1 MMSFFAVL
9 MLGIAVS
16 FDGFGVG
23 FAYGLRRLH
32 IPPASL
38 LIICAS
44 SALSVFISM
53 VAGRMIVQLFSP
65 QIGSVL
71 GSVLL
76 IGVGIFLVWQSLQKG
91 NVTALHNS
99 RGEEINEKG
108 LSYLSSVLREPY
120 RADFDKSG
128 VITGKEAMVLGIALA
143 MDAFGAGFGAAMLGF
158 APLTTAAGV
167 GVIKL
172 ILITAGLKLGKG
184 YARNISGER
193 VAVFAG
199 SVLII
204 LGVVHLVS

>member
-1 MMSFFAVL
+1 MSFVAVL

-65 QIGSVL
+65 QFGSVL

-76 IGVGIFLVWQSLQKG
+76 IGVGIFLVQQSLQQGKL
-91 NVTALHNS
+91 TALHNS

-108 LSYLSSVLREPY
+108 LSYLSCVLREPY

-128 VITGKEAMVLGIALA
+128 VISGKEAMVLGIALA

-158 APLTTAAGV
+158 APLTTAVGV
-167 GVIKL
+167 GVIKM
-172 ILITAGLKLGKG
+172 ILITVGLQLGKR

-193 VAVFAG
+193 AAVFAG
-199 SVLII
+199 LVLII
-204 LGVVHLVS
+204 LGVIHLFS

>member
-1 MMSFFAVL
+1 MSFVAVL

-65 QIGSVL
+65 QFGSVL

-76 IGVGIFLVWQSLQKG
+76 IGVGIFLVQQSLQQGKL
-91 NVTALHNS
+91 TALHNS
-99 RGEEINEKG
+99 RGEELNEKG
-108 LSYLSSVLREPY
+108 LSYLSFMLREPY

-158 APLTTAAGV
+158 APLTTAVGV
-167 GVIKL
+167 GVIKM
-172 ILITAGLKLGKG
+172 ILITVGLQLGKR

-193 VAVFAG
+193 AAVFAG
-199 SVLII
+199 LVLII
-204 LGVVHLVS
+204 LGVIHLFS